1 LPRQGTH
8 MANTT
13 FNGPVRSE
21 NGFIGITKAA
31 VTGAVTDNIT
41 ISSTGALSS
50 TTTIATSSTLT
61 ARRPIDT
68 TWEASG
74 AIDSSLTIAQSGTI
88 VPIHGTLDNVINL
101 PASSEANTG
110 AYFDF
115 VVTTAVASGKTTT
128 VVIPTA
134 TGSTFLGQTQLAA
147 GSAANPVITNSGDT
161 FTFVATTG
169 IGGRCRIECI
179 TDDGTKQIWMAT
191 SVSTPIATIG

>member
-1 LPRQGTH
+1 

-110 AYFDF
+110 AYRNRW
-115 VVTTAVASGKTTT
+115 A
-128 VVIPTA
+128 
-134 TGSTFLGQTQLAA
+134 L
-147 GSAANPVITNSGDT
+147 
-161 FTFVATTG
+161 
-169 IGGRCRIECI
+169 
-179 TDDGTKQIWMAT
+179 
-191 SVSTPIATIG
+191 

>member
-1 LPRQGTH
+1 

-21 NGFIGITKAA
+21 NGFIGISKSAT
-31 VTGAVTDNIT
+31 TGAVTDLIT

-61 ARRPIDT
+61 ARRPIIT

-74 AIDSSLTIAQSGTI
+74 AITAALTIAQSGSI
-88 VPIHGTLDNVINL
+88 VNIHGTLDNVINL

-128 VVIPTA
+128 IVIPTA

-147 GSAANPVITNSGDT
+147 GTAANPVITNAGDT

-169 IGGRCRIECI
+169 IGGRCRIECV
-179 TDDGTKQIWMAT
+179 TDDGTKQIWVAT
-191 SVSTPIATIG
+191 SASTPIATIG

>member
-1 LPRQGTH
+1 

-191 SVSTPIATIG
+191 SACTPIATIG

>member
-1 LPRQGTH
+1 

>member
-1 LPRQGTH
+1 

-74 AIDSSLTIAQSGTI
+74 AVDSSLTIAQSGTI

-128 VVIPTA
+128 IVIPTA

-147 GSAANPVITNSGDT
+147 GSAANPVITNAGDT
-161 FTFVATTG
+161 FTFIATTG

>member
-1 LPRQGTH
+1 

-21 NGFIGITKAA
+21 NGFIGISKSAT
-31 VTGAVTDNIT
+31 TGAVTDLIT

-61 ARRPIDT
+61 ARRPIIT

-74 AIDSSLTIAQSGTI
+74 AITAALTIAQSGSI
-88 VPIHGTLDNVINL
+88 VNIHGTLDNVINL

>member
-1 LPRQGTH
+1 

-21 NGFIGITKAA
+21 NGFIGVTKSAT
-31 VTGAVTDNIT
+31 TGAFTDNIT
-41 ISSTGALSS
+41 ISSTGAISS
-50 TTTIATSSTLT
+50 TASIATSSTLA
-61 ARRPIDT
+61 ARRPVIT

-74 AIDSSLTIAQSGTI
+74 AVTDALTIAQSGSI
-88 VPIHGTLDNVINL
+88 VNIHGTLNNVINI
-101 PASSEANTG
+101 PASSGANTG

-115 VVTTAVASGKTTT
+115 VVTTAVGAGTTTT

-161 FTFVATTG
+161 FTFVNSTG
-169 IGGRCRIECI
+169 IGGRCRIECV
-179 TDDGTKQIWMAT
+179 TDDGTKQIWVAT
-191 SVSTPIATIG
+191 SASTPVATIG